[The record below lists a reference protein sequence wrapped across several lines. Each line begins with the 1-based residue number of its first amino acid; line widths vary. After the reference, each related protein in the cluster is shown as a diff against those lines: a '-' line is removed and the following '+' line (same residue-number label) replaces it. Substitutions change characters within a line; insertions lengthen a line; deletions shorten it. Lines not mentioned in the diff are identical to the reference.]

1 MGLIIGNLTF
11 TQLKQF
17 IVWWVDLGIDYIF
30 GKLTLRM
37 GINIKVLNL
46 NFLLSFLMMLV
57 NFYIFTNF

>member
-11 TQLKQF
+11 TQSKQF
-17 IVWWVDLGIDYIF
+17 IVWWVDFGIDYIF

-37 GINIKVLNL
+37 GRNIKVLNL